1 MPYFITYGIDST
13 AKLWRATTPVDKE
26 VDDSDLGRF
35 HHSQR
40 VEYKKSIVADRW
52 RKHKK
57 RKMKISIG
65 FFPDEHTI
73 EINSDGPGFLHGM
86 GLHSRM
92 RDTNT
97 FIGNDLTNV
106 NDVLTKNYFQCAR
119 SESMAGD
126 YDDSPM
132 KGTFL
137 PMKIRVNLMKL
148 HHQASRLGLDYD
160 NRVPWI
166 FKAKQ
171 YLLTASMGDSE
182 QSRGGDNENQ
192 KMVSYGCLADFI
204 PDNPSDWLP
213 FDVPFAEPPLPA
225 GMPINMIHQEYLY
238 DVFSTEAGTF
248 RDVHTVIAKFYPN
261 EDSEEAVDSD
271 ANHIKNLDEDVL
283 LSSQQPQIDED
294 VLLSTQQL
302 QSTLNQ
308 TELVHPQAEEFT
320 QSWFFLFQT
329 VSLLKEAGNA
339 ALKASLPW
347 LAARRY
353 DKAIN
358 YCAVAYLKF
367 PVGMIKFLAEQQLK
381 ISENGGYECYWT
393 ELLQTLI
400 MVRLNLAMV
409 LLMPEIQDAKGA
421 VTQAEQSLR
430 ELKPFATNKGV
441 VFMGKKLA
449 FNRADEPEETYV
461 QAKALQAKAYFRL
474 GSAQLS
480 LGEYDDA
487 VKSLE
492 CSVASTREA
501 NMKVDAGLLRK
512 LNKAKHIRND
522 RIEKQR
528 KKFKLL
534 FGSSIQEDSG
544 AYRRE

>member
-13 AKLWRATTPVDKE
+13 AKLWRATTPIDKE

-73 EINSDGPGFLHGM
+73 EINSDDGPGFLHGM

-97 FIGNDLTNV
+97 FIGNDLTNL

-126 YDDSPM
+126 YDNAPV
-132 KGTFL
+132 KGMFL

-148 HHQASRLGLDYD
+148 QHQASRLGLEYD
-160 NRVPWI
+160 NGVPWM

-171 YLLTASMGDSE
+171 HLLTASIGDIE
-182 QSRGGDNENQ
+182 ESRGGDCENQ

-213 FDVPFAEPPLPA
+213 FDVPFARPPLPA
-225 GMPINMIHQEYLY
+225 GMPFNMIHQEYLY
-238 DVFSTEAGTF
+238 DLFSTEVGTF
-248 RDVHTVIAKFYPN
+248 RDVCTIMAKLYIN
-261 EDSEEAVDSD
+261 NDEGSEKAVDS
-271 ANHIKNLDEDVL
+271 NHNDN
-283 LSSQQPQIDED
+283 IDED
-294 VLLSTQQL
+294 VSSTQQP
-302 QSTLNQ
+302 QSDLNKP
-308 TELVHPQAEEFT
+308 EVVYPGDAQA
-320 QSWFFLFQT
+320 WDFLFQT

-339 ALKASLPW
+339 ALKASLPC

-449 FNRADEPEETYV
+449 FNRTDEPEDTYV

-474 GSAQLS
+474 GSAQLV

-522 RIEKQR
+522 RIERQR

-544 AYRRE
+544 G